1 MRWSGALKSIV
12 GIGRLATAEER
23 PLRVIG
29 LTGGIG
35 AGKSA
40 AADCFAARGVR
51 VVDTDQISHRLT
63 GKNGAAMPAIIRAF
77 GALAVDKQ
85 GAMDRAVMRE
95 MVFSDPGARKTLEG
109 ILHPQ
114 IFAETRVEIA
124 QVRDD
129 HEYRQPYVLVAIP
142 LLFERMSFR
151 QLLWRTLVIDCSVAI
166 QIARAAS
173 RPGLS
178 AAAVGQVVEAQIP
191 RNVRLQLA
199 DDVIWNGADLVALDS
214 NVETYHQFYC
224 RLAAN

>member
-1 MRWSGALKSIV
+1 MRWCGALKSIV

-23 PLRVIG
+23 PLRVVG

-63 GKNGAAMPAIIRAF
+63 GKDGAAIPAIVRGF
-77 GALAVDKQ
+77 GTRAVDKQ

-95 MVFSDPGARKTLEG
+95 MVFSDPNARKTLEV

-114 IFAETRVEIA
+114 IVAETRAEIA

-129 HEYRQPYVLVAIP
+129 AEYRQPYALVAIP

-151 QLLWRTLVIDCSVAI
+151 QLLWRTLVIDCSVAT
-166 QIARAAS
+166 QIARAAT

-178 AAAVGQVVEAQIP
+178 VAAVGQVVQAQIL

-199 DDVIWNGADLVALDS
+199 DDVIWNGRDLVALDR
-214 NVETYHQFYC
+214 NVDTYHHLYC

>member
-1 MRWSGALKSIV
+1 LRWCGALKSIV

-23 PLRVIG
+23 PLRVVG

-51 VVDTDQISHRLT
+51 LVDTDQISHRLT
-63 GKNGAAMPAIIRAF
+63 GKGGAAIPAIVREF
-77 GALAVDKQ
+77 GSQAVDKQ
-85 GAMDRAVMRE
+85 GVMDRAVMRK

-114 IFAETRVEIA
+114 IVAETRAEIA

-129 HEYRQPYVLVAIP
+129 PEYHQPYVLVAVP

-151 QLLWRTLVIDCSVAI
+151 QLLWRTLVIDCSVAT

-178 AAAVGQVVEAQIP
+178 AAAVGQVIQAQIP
-191 RNVRLQLA
+191 RNVRLQLGH
-199 DDVIWNGADLVALDS
+199 DVIWNGGDLVELDK
-214 NVETYHQFYC
+214 NVDTYHRLYC